1 MRFFLLLALAI
12 GSAAC
17 LAQAET
23 ALGKGGLK
31 LSTEGFE
38 LRMRNAVQFRFT
50 HHGITAE
57 SGGGGQ
63 NGANFNNFRV
73 AGARTFLE
81 GHFVSREFQY
91 NLWLS
96 WEGAGNGFRIE
107 DCYFRWAPLELFN
120 LTVGQERVPA
130 SWEYLV
136 DHEHTGLPERAIADE
151 AFSQG
156 WGKGVAVSG
165 RLELW
170 QAAFDAALL
179 TWHVGL
185 YNGVIASPDG
195 AQGRGTITSQGVT
208 VTDQAKTERFQ
219 GGFRNSDVALNGDS
233 FSQLVD
239 GQMMV
244 AARVEFHPMGE
255 VGRHMVD
262 LGALEDTAAWF
273 FMVGLAANWF
283 SARVDGTGTFL
294 GNTYY
299 GPRAGTSPPPPAS
312 GRKRIDASVVHL
324 TADGHFRWI
333 GLSLN
338 WALHYR
344 RINFSPTGRLSNL
357 NLAAD
362 KGLVHGAEDVGLTV
376 DVAYFILRDEL
387 MVGTR
392 FSAVEFDDFKSRT
405 AGGQQVDGD
414 SFGAD
419 SYEYGGGVTW
429 FIRGDNLK
437 LSADFR
443 VVAQQLPHGRSKSG
457 ALSHTV
463 RISDWRNFHEARLQ
477 LQWMF

>member
-1 MRFFLLLALAI
+1 MRLAVFLALAI
-12 GSAAC
+12 CASAC
-17 LAQAET
+17 CAQT
-23 ALGKGGLK
+23 DTSLGKSGLRI
-31 LSTEGFE
+31 STDGFE
-38 LRMRNAVQFRFT
+38 LSFSSAVQFRFT
-50 HHGITAE
+50 HHQVSAE
-57 SGGGGQ
+57 SGNGGQ

-73 AGARTFLE
+73 VGARAFFN
-81 GHFVSREFQY
+81 GFFFSRSFQY
-91 NLWLS
+91 RLWLS

-136 DHEHTGLPERAIADE
+136 DHERTGLPERAIADE

-156 WGKGVAVSG
+156 WGKGLSVSG

-170 QAAFDAALL
+170 EAAFDAALL
-179 TWHVGL
+179 TWQVGL

-208 VTDQAKTERFQ
+208 VTDQGKTERFK
-219 GGFRNSDVALNGDS
+219 GGFRNDDVGVNGDS
-233 FSQLVD
+233 FGQLVD

-273 FMVGLAANWF
+273 FMVGLAANWM
-283 SARVDGTGTFL
+283 SARVEGDGTFL

-312 GRKRIDASVVHL
+312 GRPRVDASIVHL

-344 RINFSPTGRLSNL
+344 RINFSPTGRLSEL

-362 KGLVHGAEDVGLTV
+362 KSLVHGAEDVGLTV
-376 DVAYFILRDEL
+376 DIAYFILSDQL
-387 MVGTR
+387 MIGTR
-392 FSAVEFDDFKSRT
+392 FSTVEFDDFKSRT
-405 AGGQQVDGD
+405 AGGVQVDGD

-429 FIRGDNLK
+429 FIHGDNLK

-463 RISDWRNFHEARLQ
+463 RISDWRNFSEVRFQ
-477 LQWMF
+477 LQWLF